1 MPNLTG
7 KHLKLFSLAKP
18 YLDKNDFGT
27 SHTERVLAIAQKEF
41 KISPEIENLT
51 IASIIL
57 HDIGGATIKDQYE
70 KGPPIAEALL
80 RQLGYSDEF
89 IGKVCEIIK
98 THHENL
104 ETPIEPFRILFDSD
118 QLVRFSK
125 EEFPYYE
132 SHRIDWNMII
142 GKMHSE
148 KMKAKARETLEK
160 RKSEKAKV

>member
-7 KHLKLFSLAKP
+7 KHSNLFSLAKP

-41 KISPEIENLT
+41 KIPPEIEDLT
-51 IASIIL
+51 VATIIL

-70 KGPPIAEALL
+70 KGPQIAEALL

-89 IGKVCEIIK
+89 IGKVCEIIR
-98 THHENL
+98 THHERL
-104 ETPIEPFRILFDSD
+104 ENPGEAFRILFDSD
-118 QLVRFSK
+118 QLVRFSE

-132 SHRIDWNMII
+132 EHHINWDTII
-142 GKMHSE
+142 GKMYLE
-148 KMKAKARETLEK
+148 KMKTKAMETLKK
-160 RKSEKAKV
+160 RKSERAKV